1 MTPMSLVHLVIWVMP
16 IFPRPS
22 YQLRLLI
29 LKNSIDHPAVL
40 GPYFRWV
47 FFFGGG
53 DFSAWVGGGSWIE
66 ALSAP
71 TSPSLCHT
79 RTASGSQCPD

>member
-40 GPYFRWV
+40 GPYFRWG
-47 FFFGGG
+47 FFGGRG
-53 DFSAWVGGGSWIE
+53 GFFSVDGRRELDRGIVRPHIP
-66 ALSAP
+66 LP
-71 TSPSLCHT
+71 LPHKNC
-79 RTASGSQCPD
+79 